1 MDVNV
6 DLFQWFKVFLIK
18 KSSGSE
24 IEDENISDQQLAEEL
39 QKPIIR
45 ELKKRKLQS
54 DFIDNICGA
63 DYADM
68 QLINEFNK
76 ACRFLL

>member
-24 IEDENISDQQLAEEL
+24 IEDENISD
-39 QKPIIR
+39 
-45 ELKKRKLQS
+45 
-54 DFIDNICGA
+54 
-63 DYADM
+63 
-68 QLINEFNK
+68 
-76 ACRFLL
+76 